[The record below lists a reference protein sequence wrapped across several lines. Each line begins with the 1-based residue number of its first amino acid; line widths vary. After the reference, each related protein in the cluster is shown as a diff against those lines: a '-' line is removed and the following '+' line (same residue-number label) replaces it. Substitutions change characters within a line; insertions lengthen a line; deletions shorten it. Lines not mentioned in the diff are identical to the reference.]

1 MQTTSVPNVVH
12 YCIFISWNVT
22 IQEMLYEIKK
32 IIKSKFLNYL
42 LLIEKLEYKERW

>member
-12 YCIFISWNVT
+12 YYIFLSWNVA
-22 IQEMLYEIKK
+22 IQEMYEIKK